1 MATAALGQTVRVH
14 PAAPTVAPARPH
26 GARAVLRLPDP
37 DRIWTGVRIRADVP
51 LPFRD
56 FSLSRDAWTLPLV
69 IDTADRIEYLL
80 ELTDAHGTRTE
91 PDPVNPLRAPGAFGD
106 KSVVELPG
114 YQRPAWLEEPAP
126 EGHFRDVQIHARALD
141 DAIPVRLWT
150 PAGTADAQPLPMLV
164 VHDGPEYDALAR
176 ITTWAAAG
184 IAAGRL
190 PRARVALLSPGPRNE
205 RYSGGTPYSRALAL
219 AVVPRLGRLAP
230 TTRRIGVGASLGA
243 LSLLTVHRRFPRTFD
258 GLFLQAG
265 SFFHPAHDAHER
277 RFPFYDRVIDAVDQ
291 VLRADGTPRAIP
303 VTMTCGLA
311 EENLAN
317 NRIMVRALRA
327 QGYDA
332 ELVESR
338 DAHNY
343 IAWRDC
349 LEPHLTELVR
359 KVLG

>member
-1 MATAALGQTVRVH
+1 MH
-14 PAAPTVAPARPH
+14 PAALTEAPARPR

-37 DRIWTGVRIRADVP
+37 DRLWTAVAIRTDVP

-56 FSLSRDAWTLPLV
+56 FTRSRDEWTLPLV
-69 IDTADRIEYLL
+69 TDAADRIEYLL
-80 ELTDAHGTRTE
+80 ELTDEHGSRTS
-91 PDPVNPLRAPGAFGD
+91 PDPVNPLRTPGAFGD

-114 YQRPAWLEEPAP
+114 YVRPAWLEEPAP
-126 EGHFRDVQIHARALD
+126 EGSYRDLHVHARALD
-141 DAIPVRLWT
+141 DSVPVRLWT
-150 PAGTADAQPLPMLV
+150 PAGTADEQPLPLLV
-164 VHDGPEYDALAR
+164 VHDGPEYDALAW

-190 PRARVALLSPGPRNE
+190 PRVRLALLSPGPRDE
-205 RYSGGTPYSRALAL
+205 RYSGGSPYSRALAL
-219 AVVPRLGRLAP
+219 AVIPRLGRLAP

-243 LSLLTVHRRFPRTFD
+243 LSMLTVHRRFPRAFD

-277 RFPFYDRVIDAVDQ
+277 RFPFYRQVVDTVDQ

-317 NRIMVRALRA
+317 NRIMARALRA

-343 IAWRDC
+343 VAWRDC
-349 LEPHLTELVR
+349 LEPHLTALVR
-359 KVLG
+359 KVVG